1 MRLVATNDDG
11 IHAPGLGALVEALA
25 PLGEV
30 VVVAPNRERSATA
43 HAITLH
49 EPLRV
54 EKVSRNGAFFG
65 HAVSGTPVDCVK
77 LAVVSLLAERPDFL
91 VSGINPGTNV
101 GTNAIYSGTVSAALE
116 GAMNGI
122 TSLAVSID
130 ASGDV
135 SGDEL
140 DYVGAAAFTRRFIE
154 RLASGGLA
162 RPTAFNINLP
172 NLPAD
177 RIKGMRFTHQGRL
190 MFREEFHE
198 RTDPQRRVYYWLG
211 GELPVSDDGAHAD
224 STAVL
229 DGYIAVTPLHYDLT
243 DYDALDQMRAW
254 EVE

>member
-1 MRLVATNDDG
+1 MRILATNDDG
-11 IHAPGLGALVEALA
+11 IYAPGLEALVEALA

-54 EKVSRNGAFFG
+54 EEVRRNGAFFG

-77 LAVVSLLAERPDFL
+77 IAVVSLLKERPDFL

-130 ASGDV
+130 SV
-135 SGDEL
+135 DEP
-140 DYVGAAAFTRRFIE
+140 DYAPAAAFTRRFIE
-154 RLASGGLA
+154 HLASAELA

-172 NLPAD
+172 DLPAD
-177 RIKGMRFTHQGRL
+177 RIRGVRFTHQGRL
-190 MFREEFHE
+190 MFREEFHQ

-211 GELPVSDDGAHAD
+211 GELPVPDEGAHAD

-229 DGYIAVTPLHYDLT
+229 DGYIAVTPLHCDLT
-243 DYDALDQMRAW
+243 DYTALEQIRMW

>member
-1 MRLVATNDDG
+1 MRILATNDDG
-11 IHAPGLGALVEALA
+11 IYAPGLEALVEALA

-77 LAVVSLLAERPDFL
+77 LAVVSLLEQRPDFV

-130 ASGDV
+130 SV
-135 SGDEL
+135 EEP
-140 DYVGAAAFTRRFIE
+140 DYAAAAAFTRRFIE

-162 RPTAFNINLP
+162 RATAFNVNLP
-172 NLPAD
+172 DLPAD
-177 RIKGMRFTHQGRL
+177 RIKGVRFTHQGRL
-190 MFREEFHE
+190 MFREEFHQ

-211 GELPVSDDGAHAD
+211 GELPVADDGADAD

-229 DGYIAVTPLHYDLT
+229 DGYIAVTPLHCDLT
-243 DYDALDQMRAW
+243 DYAALEQLKSW
-254 EVE
+254 SLE